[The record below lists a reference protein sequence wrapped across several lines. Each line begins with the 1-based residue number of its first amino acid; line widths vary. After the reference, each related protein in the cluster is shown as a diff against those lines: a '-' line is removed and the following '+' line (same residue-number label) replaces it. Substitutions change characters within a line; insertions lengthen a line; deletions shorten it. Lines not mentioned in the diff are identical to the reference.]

1 VLFRH
6 ARDLIR
12 DDFVRSTKRDIVSLN
27 QTNRVVGLD
36 GNFLNFDIYNP
47 CVVTKFLRR
56 EVCACIMDYVRR
68 RTQVRVNLAFFDCTL
83 YTFG

>member
-12 DDFVRSTKRDIVSLN
+12 DDFVRLTERDIVSLN
-27 QTNRVVGLD
+27 QTNRVIGLD

-47 CVVTKFLRR
+47 RVVTKFLRH
-56 EVCACIMDYVRR
+56 EVCAYIIDYVQR
-68 RTQVRVNLAFFDCTL
+68 RTQVRVNLVFFDCTL